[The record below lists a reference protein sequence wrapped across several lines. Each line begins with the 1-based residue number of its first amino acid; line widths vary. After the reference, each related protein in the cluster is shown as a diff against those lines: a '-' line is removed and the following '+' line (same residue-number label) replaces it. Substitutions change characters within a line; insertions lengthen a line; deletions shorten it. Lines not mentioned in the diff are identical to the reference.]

1 MFNYSNILAEMKAKA
16 KILIVDSEYE
26 DVEAISKA
34 FLQEKYDVFISKN
47 SKEALLMSNEE
58 SPDLIILELL
68 MPEMDGVELCYEL
81 KKNKKLSKTLIVFYT
96 KRDDDY
102 SQIAA
107 FNAGADDY
115 IIKPAK
121 PRVLISRINALLR
134 RGIQKTELK
143 QLASTRNLVVDRE
156 RYLIYKDG
164 EEIILPRKEFELL
177 DLLLASPKKVFT
189 RKEISETIWGY
200 EIFSSNRTI
209 DVHIRKI
216 REKIG
221 DNYIR
226 TIKGVGYRLEI

>member
-1 MFNYSNILAEMKAKA
+1 MKTKA
-16 KILIVDSEYE
+16 KILIVDSEHE
-26 DVEAISKA
+26 DIEIISKA
-34 FLQEKYDVFISKN
+34 FILEKYDVFISKN
-47 SKEALLMSNEE
+47 SKEALLKSNEE
-58 SPDLIILELL
+58 SPDLIIIELL
-68 MPEMDGVELCYEL
+68 MPDMDGVELCYEL
-81 KKNKKLSKTLIVFYT
+81 KKNKKLSKTLIIFYT
-96 KRDDDY
+96 KRGDDY

-143 QLASTRNLVVDRE
+143 QLASRRNLIVDRE
-156 RYLIYKDG
+156 RFLIYKDG

-177 DLLLASPKKVFT
+177 ELLLASPKKVFT